1 MLSMRVTG
9 WASGLT
15 GRGPLRNMRA
25 ASVDQQHELPAHVTV
40 FADTVRL
47 RDVGQRERLP
57 DGERELT
64 ASHNWLRIAGSVI
77 FSSRASSIALLTMTD
92 SVRSPSNGR

>member
-1 MLSMRVTG
+1 MRAEAYVCTYSWLRSRAIAVIAWSAIALPPDATRLAHAMRV
-9 WASGLT
+9 
-15 GRGPLRNMRA
+15 P
-25 ASVDQQHELPAHVTV
+25 
-40 FADTVRL
+40 
-47 RDVGQRERLP
+47 DVGQRERLP
-57 DGERELT
+57 DGDRELT